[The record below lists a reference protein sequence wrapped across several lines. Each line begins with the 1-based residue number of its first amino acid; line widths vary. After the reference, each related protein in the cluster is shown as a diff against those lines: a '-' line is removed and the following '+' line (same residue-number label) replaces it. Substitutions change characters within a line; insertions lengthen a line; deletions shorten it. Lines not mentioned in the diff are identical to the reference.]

1 MYINKFSDN
10 GYTVIEKSNVESVYG
25 DNFEDINEVMKTCL
39 PEEIEVVHYYKEPI
53 YDVYINGELRKS
65 NLKEKEMHMY
75 IDLMNLLNKEK
86 SAL

>member
-1 MYINKFSDN
+1 MYINKFLDS
-10 GYTVIEKSNVESVYG
+10 GYTVIEKSNVENVYG

-39 PEEIEVVHYYKEPI
+39 PEEIEVIHYYKEPI

-65 NLKEKEMHMY
+65 NLKEKEMNMY

>member
-25 DNFEDINEVMKTCL
+25 DNFEDINKVMKTCL
-39 PEEIEVVHYYKEPI
+39 PEEIEVIHYYKEPI
-53 YDVYINGELRKS
+53 YDVYLNGELRKS

-86 SAL
+86 VAL

>member
-39 PEEIEVVHYYKEPI
+39 PEEIEIIHYYKEPI
-53 YDVYINGELRKS
+53 YDVYLNGELRKS

-86 SAL
+86 VAL

>member
-25 DNFEDINEVMKTCL
+25 DNFEDINKVMKTCL
-39 PEEIEVVHYYKEPI
+39 PEEIEVIHYYKEPI
-53 YDVYINGELRKS
+53 YDVYLNGELRKS

-75 IDLMNLLNKEK
+75 IDLMNLLNKERV
-86 SAL
+86 AL

>member
-25 DNFEDINEVMKTCL
+25 DNFEDINKVMKTCL
-39 PEEIEVVHYYKEPI
+39 PEEIEVIHYYKEPI
-53 YDVYINGELRKS
+53 YDVYLNGELRKS

-86 SAL
+86 LAL

>member
-1 MYINKFSDN
+1 MYINKFLDS
-10 GYTVIEKSNVESVYG
+10 GYTVIEKSNVENVYG

-39 PEEIEVVHYYKEPI
+39 PEEIEVIHYYKEPI
-53 YDVYINGELRKS
+53 YDVYLNGELRKS

-86 SAL
+86 VAL

>member
-1 MYINKFSDN
+1 MYINKFSDS

-39 PEEIEVVHYYKEPI
+39 PEEIEVIHYYKEPI
-53 YDVYINGELRKS
+53 YDVYLNGELRKS

-86 SAL
+86 VAL

>member
-1 MYINKFSDN
+1 MYINKFAGND
-10 GYTVIEKSNVESVYG
+10 YIVIEKTSVESTYG
-25 DNFEDINEVMKTCL
+25 DKFEDINEVMKTCL

>member
-10 GYTVIEKSNVESVYG
+10 GYTVIEKSNVENVYG
-25 DNFEDINEVMKTCL
+25 DNFEDINKVMKTCL
-39 PEEIEVVHYYKEPI
+39 PEEIEVIHYYKEPI
-53 YDVYINGELRKS
+53 YDVYLNGELRKS

-86 SAL
+86 VAL